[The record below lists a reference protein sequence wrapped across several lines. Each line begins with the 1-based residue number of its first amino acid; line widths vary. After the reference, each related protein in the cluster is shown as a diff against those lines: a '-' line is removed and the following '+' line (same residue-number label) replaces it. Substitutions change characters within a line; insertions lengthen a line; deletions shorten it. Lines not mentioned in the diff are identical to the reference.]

1 MEYRPF
7 GDTGLSVSV
16 AGLGC
21 GGSSRLGLSQG
32 QSPAHAVDLVR
43 MAFDQGVT
51 FFDTAQAYGTEPI
64 VGEALKGLPRDQVII
79 SSKMKGARGTAVLS
93 AADVVAALDRSLAD
107 LGTDYIDV
115 YSLHAV
121 VPSEY
126 DLLLEQVVPVL
137 LAERDKGKIRHLGIT
152 ESAPRDLAHD
162 MLERAVADE
171 APFAAIAV
179 AYNMMN
185 QRAGEKILP
194 QAQAQGIGTV
204 IMFAVRAVFSIP
216 GRLQRDVKRR
226 VDAGEL
232 PGWMAEAD
240 NPLDFLLHPEGAET
254 LIDAAYRYV
263 RHKSFADVTLF
274 GTGNAAHLQSNI
286 SSLLKPPLPDADI
299 ARLEDLFSELIGFGA
314 DMPEPAAR

>member
-1 MEYRPF
+1 MEYTPF
-7 GDTGLSVSV
+7 GKTGLTVSV

-32 QSPAHAVDLVR
+32 KSTAHAVDLVLL
-43 MAFDQGVT
+43 AFDQGVT

-64 VGEALKGLPRDQVII
+64 VGEALKALPRDQVIV
-79 SSKMKGARGTAVLS
+79 SSKMKGGRGNAVLS
-93 AADVVAALDRSLAD
+93 PSEVVAALDRSLAD

-115 YSLHAV
+115 YNLHAV

-126 DLLLEQVVPVL
+126 DLLMEQVVPVL

-152 ESAPRDLAHD
+152 ESSPRDPAHE
-162 MLERAVADE
+162 MLERAVSDTS
-171 APFAAIAV
+171 FAAIAV

-185 QRAGEKILP
+185 QSADRLILP
-194 QAQAQGIGTV
+194 QARAQGIGTV

-216 GRLQRDVKRR
+216 GRLQRDVKAR

-240 NPLDFLLHPEGAET
+240 NPLDFLLHPDGAET

-263 RHKSFADVTLF
+263 RHKRFTDVALF

-299 ARLEDLFSELIGFGA
+299 ARLEELFSELIGFGA
-314 DMPEPAAR
+314 DMPEPAA